1 MDPSRSRRGLNAR
14 LPLSLAVAALFAS
27 PGLAQDVDIG
37 GQVRQRA
44 EAIDEPR
51 FGLDGDRET
60 DAYVLQRILLRAETR
75 IEPVRLVVELGAHEA
90 WGKRRLAPP
99 DENHLDLQQG
109 FAEFAQ
115 SGLTV
120 RLGRQEIVLD
130 EAQRFVSYRDGANI
144 RQSYDGARITY
155 EQGGTRVDAFL
166 TRPVAI
172 ERGVFDDGSDDR
184 QSFGG
189 LYLTQKIG
197 AEAPITLGGYW
208 LRLGREL
215 PAGTERRDS
224 FGVRV
229 AGKRSGWE
237 WDAEG
242 MLQRGR
248 RGIRKIRAW
257 GVSADLGYNLD
268 LPAEPRV
275 GLRLD
280 AGSGEDPTNAALGS
294 FHPLFPKGGHFD
306 EAGLTT
312 FTNLVALRA
321 SVRLRPTP
329 KLSLEAATQGKW
341 RENRDDAVYTLPSVP
356 LAATLGNRARGIGQS
371 YSLDARWK
379 ASKSLTMHAQ
389 YVRHDAGDAIRLA
402 GGASVDFA
410 MLSAAL
416 RF

>member
-1 MDPSRSRRGLNAR
+1 MNPPPWKPGAASR
-14 LPLSLAVAALFAS
+14 LPLAFAAAALLAS
-27 PGLAQDVDIG
+27 PALAQEVEIG
-37 GQVRQRA
+37 GEVRQRA
-44 EAIDEPR
+44 EVIDAPR
-51 FGLDGDRET
+51 FGLGGDREA
-60 DAYVLQRILLRAETR
+60 DAYVLQRILLRAETK
-75 IEPVRLVVELGAHEA
+75 IEPVRVVVELGAHEA
-90 WGKRRLAPP
+90 WGKRGLAPP
-99 DENHLDLQQG
+99 DEDHLDLQQG
-109 FAEFAQ
+109 YAEFADA
-115 SGLTV
+115 GFTV

-130 EAQRFVSYRDGANI
+130 EAQRYVSYRDGANI
-144 RQSYDGARITY
+144 RQSYDGARVAY

-166 TRPVAI
+166 ARPVAI

-189 LYLTQKIG
+189 LYLTRRIG
-197 AEAPITLGGYW
+197 GEAPVTLGGYW

-248 RGIRKIRAW
+248 LGPRKIRAW
-257 GVSADLGYNLD
+257 ALSADLGYNLE
-268 LPAEPRV
+268 LPAKPRL

-280 AGSGEDPTNAALGS
+280 AGSGDDAADTALGS

-306 EAGLTT
+306 EAGVTT

-321 SVRLRPTP
+321 GVRLRPTP
-329 KLSLEAATQGKW
+329 RLSLEAATQRKW
-341 RENRDDAVYTLPSVP
+341 RESRDDAVYTMPSVP

-371 YSLDARWK
+371 YSLDAKWK
-379 ASKSLTMHAQ
+379 ASDALAVRAQ
-389 YVRHDAGDAIRLA
+389 YVHHQAGDAIRLA
-402 GGASVDFA
+402 GGQSVDFA
-410 MLSAAL
+410 MLSASL